1 MWPYRDFILGSVRRE
16 FEARYRNSLLG
27 TAWAILQPLSMIIV
41 YTLIFSQIMK
51 AKLPGVNNSLGY
63 SIYLCAGIIP
73 WGLFSE
79 IMLRGINV
87 FTENA
92 NALKKITFPHLCLP
106 AIIIA
111 SSTLNF
117 SIIFGIFTIFL
128 ATTGG
133 LSHPA
138 YMATIPLTILLLFFA
153 TGLSLSLGVL
163 NVFFRDI
170 GHFFGIVLQFWFWL
184 TPVVYPSSAIPARAR
199 WIIEMNPVAII
210 VEEYQRILVHMQW
223 PQWTRLTYP
232 IVAAIFLCWIGTRLL
247 RHHAGEMIDEL

>member
-1 MWPYRDFILGSVRRE
+1 MNIIRIMWPYRDFILGSVRRE

-92 NALKKITFPHLCLP
+92 NALKK
-106 AIIIA
+106 
-111 SSTLNF
+111 
-117 SIIFGIFTIFL
+117 
-128 ATTGG
+128 
-133 LSHPA
+133 
-138 YMATIPLTILLLFFA
+138 
-153 TGLSLSLGVL
+153 
-163 NVFFRDI
+163 
-170 GHFFGIVLQFWFWL
+170 
-184 TPVVYPSSAIPARAR
+184 
-199 WIIEMNPVAII
+199 
-210 VEEYQRILVHMQW
+210 
-223 PQWTRLTYP
+223 
-232 IVAAIFLCWIGTRLL
+232 
-247 RHHAGEMIDEL
+247 